1 MTVLADEETAVDLD
15 EALWEV
21 WKAIDVPEGFRVEII
36 EGSIEMSPTG
46 RLRHGILIGRMLES
60 LLRHLQDSA
69 WTARNDINVIHG
81 FKSYVPDLFICPR
94 ALDEIA
100 HPSGLGVLAEGVAFV
115 AEVVSPGHGDR
126 QRDRIRKRRAY
137 ARAGIPVYVLVDDYD
152 EDGTVTVLSEPDSK
166 HADYRNSRRYSY
178 GTDVLITEGPAKGF
192 VVDDAITRG
201 R

>member
-1 MTVLADEETAVDLD
+1 MDLD

-36 EGSIEMSPTG
+36 EGAIEMPPIG
-46 RLRHGILIGRMLES
+46 RLRHGTLIGRTLES
-60 LLRHLQDSA
+60 LLRHLQDF
-69 WTARNDINVIHG
+69 V
-81 FKSYVPDLFICPR
+81 CPR
-94 ALDEIA
+94 ALEDIA

-115 AEVVSPGHGDR
+115 TEVVSPWRCDR

-137 ARAGIPVYVLVDDYD
+137 ARAGIPVYVLIDDHD

-166 HADYRNSRRYSY
+166 HACYRFSHRYAY
-178 GTDVLITEGPAKGF
+178 GTDVLITEGPAKDF
-192 VVDDAITRG
+192 VVGDAITRG

>member
-1 MTVLADEETAVDLD
+1 MTVLADEETVVDLD

-60 LLRHLQDSA
+60 LLQHLQDST

-94 ALDEIA
+94 ALEEIA

-137 ARAGIPVYVLVDDYD
+137 ARAGIPVYVLIDDYD
-152 EDGTVTVLSEPDSK
+152 EDGTITVLSGPDSK
-166 HADYRNSRRYSY
+166 HADYRNSRRYAY
-178 GTDVLITEGPAKGF
+178 GTVALITEGPAKGF
-192 VVDDAITRG
+192 VIDDTITRG